1 MNFVKIV
8 KKQVFNVVTM
18 MFKLTHKL
26 IKTDEKTILFISH
39 LGRGY
44 NCNTK
49 YIFEYIRQDDRFKD
63 FNLVWALKDTS
74 KNIEGAK
81 VIKYRGLEYFYYLA
95 KSKFWLVN
103 CKLPEYCVK
112 KENQIYIQMWHGT
125 PLKRLAHDINVKKG
139 TTFFRTKLTKEEM
152 TKVYDIDSK
161 RYDYFISPNRYSTEK
176 FISSFKVSKDIMKEY
191 GYPRNDYLVNITQ
204 EKINELK
211 NKMNIPKDK
220 KVLLYCPTWRDNQ
233 YNEKGYT
240 FELKVDF
247 NKWKEQLSDEWVVLF
262 KPHYLISTKFSN
274 EGLEGFLYTFKENI
288 DINELY
294 VVSDLM
300 ITDYSSTFFDYS
312 ILNRPIVF
320 YMYDLNEYKEEI
332 RGFYLD
338 INKELPGPIIQKED
352 KLLGFIRNNEFEN
365 KQYADKVSDFRKVY
379 AEFENGQASKKI
391 VDNLIIPNIK
401 AK

>member
-1 MNFVKIV
+1 
-8 KKQVFNVVTM
+8 
-18 MFKLTHKL
+18 
-26 IKTDEKTILFISH
+26 
-39 LGRGY
+39 
-44 NCNTK
+44 
-49 YIFEYIRQDDRFKD
+49 
-63 FNLVWALKDTS
+63 
-74 KNIEGAK
+74 
-81 VIKYRGLEYFYYLA
+81 
-95 KSKFWLVN
+95 
-103 CKLPEYCVK
+103 
-112 KENQIYIQMWHGT
+112 
-125 PLKRLAHDINVKKG
+125 
-139 TTFFRTKLTKEEM
+139 M

-161 RYDYFISPNRYSTEK
+161 RYDYFISTNRYSTEK

-191 GYPRNDYLVNITQ
+191 GYPRNDYLINITQ